1 MSRITP
7 LLFSGALAI
16 TSVFATPAYAHATK
30 VGASATTTTTTLAAT
45 ATRTAA
51 TTSTKPA
58 VYTRYADSYS
68 IPLGDLTITALS
80 DGTVPQDLYQLLIGA
95 SHSHIDNLL
104 DQSFLANPVEASINA
119 FLIRDGKRNILVDTG
134 SGELFGPGYG
144 GKLYDSLASVGLT
157 PEQITDIL
165 ITHIHTDHTGGL
177 VQKGKPA
184 FPNATV
190 YVGAPDLA
198 FFLDAGNAEKTGY
211 DDKYFAEAIRTI
223 GVYDKLGKVKTFD
236 DGQTIL
242 AGIKATIHPGH
253 TPGSAFFTV
262 RSHGQSIVFVGDI
275 VHVESVQFPAP
286 DIAIVYDLKPEDAVS
301 VRKHAFADFASDRQ
315 LIAAPHLPFPG
326 IGHVRSESTTGFS
339 WHRLEY
345 RNRASDS

>member
-16 TSVFATPAYAHATK
+16 TSVFASPAYAQ
-30 VGASATTTTTTLAAT
+30 ATTAATTVATTTTLAAT
-45 ATRTAA
+45 TATPTAA

-58 VYTRYADSYS
+58 AYTRQADSYS
-68 IPLGDLTITALS
+68 MPLGNLTISALS

-144 GKLYDSLASVGLT
+144 GKLYDSLASVGLK

-165 ITHIHTDHTGGL
+165 VTHIHTDHTGGL

-211 DDKYFAEAIRTI
+211 DDKYFAEAIKTI

-236 DGQTIL
+236 DEQTIL
-242 AGIKATIHPGH
+242 PGIKATIHPGH

-262 RSHGQSIVFVGDI
+262 SSQGQSMVFVGDI
-275 VHVESVQFPAP
+275 VHVESVQFPEP
-286 DIAIVYDLKPEDAVS
+286 DIAIVYDLKPEDAIS
-301 VRKHAFADFASDRQ
+301 VRKNAFSDFAGKRQ

-326 IGHVRSESTTGFS
+326 MGHVRAESKTHFS
-339 WHRLEY
+339 WHPVEY
-345 RNRASDS
+345 RNRTSN